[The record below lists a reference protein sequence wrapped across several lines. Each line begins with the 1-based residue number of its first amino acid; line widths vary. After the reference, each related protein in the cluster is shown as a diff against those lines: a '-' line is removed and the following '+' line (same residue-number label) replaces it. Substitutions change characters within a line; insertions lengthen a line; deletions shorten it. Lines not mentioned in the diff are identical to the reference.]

1 MTPDDRATSFLRLIR
16 RAQRGH
22 LRIYLGY
29 VAGGGKTYQMLLEGH
44 RLKEEGI
51 DVVIGLVETH
61 GRDDTAKLVHGLEVV
76 PRRRLEYRGVILE
89 DMDVDAILSR
99 KPEVALIDEL
109 AHTNVPG
116 SRNPKRYQDVQ
127 EILSSGIHVLTTL
140 NIQHLE
146 SLCDTVEREVG
157 IKIRERIPDTV
168 IAEADQVVNV
178 DLTTEDLRERLEE
191 GKIYPPDRIGTALA
205 NFFVDR
211 NLETLRELTV
221 REVASQI
228 DLRRREQSEEE
239 AFASPDQVM
248 VCLSSRGPNSEIL
261 LRVGSRLAGRL
272 NRNWYAVYV
281 QTPFEAPSVI
291 EAETQRLLSGTL
303 TLAKQLGAIVFT
315 YKGTDIVETILRF
328 AREYRVGHIVI
339 GTPGP
344 LPKWKRLLGKRNVVE
359 RLVEESRNIT
369 LVVIDTRE
377 KKQAEQQREYQAH
390 PAWRRT
396 AQSGKTSHVRLSTFL
411 SPRRI
416 VRWEQPV
423 SKDIVLRT
431 LTEISAADIGTDRQA
446 EFLDRILSRERESST
461 FFNEGAAFPHAR
473 IEGITV
479 PVVALG
485 IAPLGLSDVRTGK
498 PTELIFCI
506 LTPSHNP
513 DLQVKILGLSSQL
526 AKDSYWSKRITT
538 AKDAEEAYSLL
549 REAESIVSKDKPY
562 M

>member
-16 RAQRGH
+16 RARRGH

-29 VAGGGKTYQMLLEGH
+29 VAGVGKTYQMLLEGH
-44 RLKEEGI
+44 RLREEGI

-61 GRDDTAKLVHGLEVV
+61 GREDTTKLVRGLEVV
-76 PRRRLEYRGVILE
+76 PRQRLEYRGVILE

-157 IKIRERIPDTV
+157 VKIRERVPDTV
-168 IAEADQVVNV
+168 VAEADQVVNV

-205 NFFVDR
+205 NFFVEG

-228 DLRRREQSEEE
+228 DLRRREQSDQET
-239 AFASPDQVM
+239 FVTPDQVM
-248 VCLSSRGPNSEIL
+248 VCLSSRGPNSEKL

-281 QTPFEAPSVI
+281 QTPSEAPSVI

-315 YKGTDIVETILRF
+315 FKGTDVVETILRF
-328 AREYRVGHIVI
+328 AREYRVGHVVI

-344 LPKWKRLLGKRNVVE
+344 IPKWKRLLGKRNVVE
-359 RLVEESRNIT
+359 RLVEESHNIT

-377 KKQAEQQREYQAH
+377 KQQAEQQREYPVLRDRQEA
-390 PAWRRT
+390 ART
-396 AQSGKTSHVRLSTFL
+396 VKAGQVRLSTLL

-416 VRWEQPV
+416 VKWENPV
-423 SKDIVLRT
+423 SKETVLRT
-431 LTEISAADIGTDRQA
+431 LTEISAADIGTDR
-446 EFLDRILSRERESST
+446 EPEILDQIISRERESST
-461 FFNEGAAFPHAR
+461 FLNEGAAFPHAR
-473 IEGITV
+473 MEGIAV

-485 IAPLGLSDVRTGK
+485 IAPQGLTDMRTEK
-498 PTELIFCI
+498 PTALIFFI

-513 DLQVKILGLSSQL
+513 DLQVKILSLSSQL
-526 AKDSYWSKRITT
+526 AKNSYWSRRLTT

-549 REAESIVSKDKPY
+549 TEAESTISKDKSLL
-562 M
+562 